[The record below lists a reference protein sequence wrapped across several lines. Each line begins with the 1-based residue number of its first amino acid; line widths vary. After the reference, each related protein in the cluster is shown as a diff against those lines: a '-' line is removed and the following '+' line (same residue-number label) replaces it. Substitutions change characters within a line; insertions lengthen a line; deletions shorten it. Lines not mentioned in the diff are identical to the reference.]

1 MLWSRV
7 GLLAFALLGLA
18 GQTTSA
24 QVPENQVETTDL
36 QGVPFRRIGLGPAP
50 LYLADG
56 VSLEQAPRVLEAMQ
70 LAWQRVPGLL
80 GLPLP
85 TQAVAVLVF
94 RDGDQLVSQSRQL
107 LGPVVEPAAACFS
120 ESVGA
125 TRAIYCPAPSLRT
138 RPQALAV
145 VAHELTH

>member
-1 MLWSRV
+1 MQSPPGLHRRATPTLRAGWTLSMSGSRD
-7 GLLAFALLGLA
+7 LLGLA

-94 RDGDQLVSQSRQL
+94 RD
-107 LGPVVEPAAACFS
+107 
-120 ESVGA
+120 
-125 TRAIYCPAPSLRT
+125 
-138 RPQALAV
+138 
-145 VAHELTH
+145 